1 MCLETKLIFF
11 VCLCETCVVYLKV
24 MAHPHLSQALLGN
37 GATAGT
43 SGKEQSATASSAAA
57 AVVTTVAAAAAQ
69 QAAGTQGQSNTSLIK
84 SLLATKVNNCMTTVS
99 MRTATDCQNVAQVT
113 PLIQDAGNINFC
125 EPRGRW

>member
-1 MCLETKLIFF
+1 MVGIVLLLLLLLL
-11 VCLCETCVVYLKV
+11 LCYVSVSSSFCVVLLLKV

-43 SGKEQSATASSAAA
+43 SSKEVVASTATV
-57 AVVTTVAAAAAQ
+57 VVTTTTPTAASQ
-69 QAAGTQGQSNTSLIK
+69 QAAGIQGQSNTSLIK

-113 PLIQDAGNINFC
+113 PLIQ
-125 EPRGRW
+125 RRW

>member
-1 MCLETKLIFF
+1 
-11 VCLCETCVVYLKV
+11 

-43 SGKEQSATASSAAA
+43 SSKEAAA
-57 AVVTTVAAAAAQ
+57 ATAPQ

-113 PLIQDAGNINFC
+113 PLI
-125 EPRGRW
+125 RW